1 MRLNLYIQKY
11 IQYRRMPDF
20 EWDEAKSRANR
31 KKHGIPFA
39 AVRACFDGPMLV
51 SADTRFDY
59 GEARWIAIAYL
70 DLVPVVIAYTE
81 RNDGIRII
89 SARKASRHE
98 RKIFEA
104 YIVKVR
110 G

>member
-1 MRLNLYIQKY
+1 
-11 IQYRRMPDF
+11 MPTF
-20 EWDEAKSRANR
+20 EWDEGKSRANR
-31 KKHGIPFA
+31 KKHGIPFE
-39 AVRACFDGPMLV
+39 AVRACFGGPMLV

-59 GEARWIAIAYL
+59 GEARWIAVGYL
-70 DLVPVVIAYTE
+70 DLIPVVIAFTE
-81 RNDGIRII
+81 RGDRIRII

-104 YIVKVR
+104 YIAKIR